1 MIIHIKKLA
10 HNLLTV
16 YQMKKILGFFT
27 IISLFVNCANE
38 VRFSEPGLQAN
49 KNNVVWRAFEI
60 KGSRNADG
68 SVTIVANADDGSITL
83 KIASSAKGKYV
94 LGTTNSN
101 NKASHTI
108 VLSSG
113 MPYIFDTTPIA
124 GPAAAISSL
133 FSGGTAYT
141 ASTNAATTTS
151 GVGSGLTVSTTVSAG
166 TVTKATILSPGN
178 NYFTGDVI
186 TIVGGNNF
194 ANFAVLNVEESNGEI
209 NITDNSD
216 GTLTGTFQFNAKSPT
231 ANLNGSQNVG
241 FQNGNFFR
249 IPLKQL

>member
-1 MIIHIKKLA
+1 
-10 HNLLTV
+10 
-16 YQMKKILGFFT
+16 MKKIIGLFT
-27 IISLFVNCANE
+27 VISLFVNCANE
-38 VRFSEPGLQAN
+38 VRFSDPGLQAN
-49 KNNVVWRAFEI
+49 KNNAVWRAFEI
-60 KGSRNADG
+60 IGTKNTDG
-68 SVTIVANADDGSITL
+68 TITIVANADDGSITL
-83 KIASSAKGKYV
+83 KMASSAEGKYI
-94 LGTTNSN
+94 LGTTNIN

-108 VLSSG
+108 VLPSG
-113 MPYIFDTTPIA
+113 TPYVFDTTPIA

-141 ASTNAATTTS
+141 ASTSAATTTS
-151 GVGSGLTVSTTVSAG
+151 GTGAGLTVSTTVSAG

-209 NITDNSD
+209 IITDNSD
-216 GTLTGTFQFNAKSPT
+216 GTLTGTFQFNAKSPVV
-231 ANLNGSQNVG
+231 NLNGSQNVG
-241 FQNGNFFR
+241 FQKGNFYR